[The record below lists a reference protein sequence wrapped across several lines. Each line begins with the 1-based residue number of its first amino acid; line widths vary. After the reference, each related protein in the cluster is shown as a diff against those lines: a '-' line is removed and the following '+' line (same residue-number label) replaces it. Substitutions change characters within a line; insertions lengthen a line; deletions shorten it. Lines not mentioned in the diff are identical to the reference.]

1 MTTPSEIQNTI
12 QTKYSEIATLAQ
24 PLPNT
29 KSALAPTLRET
40 YSQMEGYLAEAD
52 LNLGCGLPVQYANIQ
67 PGDQV
72 LDLGCGAGVDCF
84 IAAKLVGDEGYVTG
98 IDFTPAMVERAEAIR
113 AKNQIDNVEF
123 LEADLVE
130 VPLHAQEMDVVV
142 SNCAI
147 NMVPDKAKAF
157 KEIHRLL
164 RPGGQFCISDVV
176 LTGDMPYKIKQA
188 GEDCYGYVAGA
199 IDREQYLR
207 LIKKSGFVTI
217 EIHDEQELEIA
228 EASLQKFADQTAIE
242 QYHQRETGIRTITI
256 RGYKAINIKPV
267 VGISGEE
274 EAEEIKTLLTDC
286 QLPAN
291 LVDTETETVF
301 SIQYRDE
308 LVGLL
313 SFKTLETHGLVTALA
328 IHPAYREQRLASL
341 LHEHFVR
348 DCQLGECRQFYIR
361 TSQSIAWLESK
372 GWTKTTRGAIAA
384 QFLGDETLILRP
396 EQENEVYMTLTIEE
410 SSSEAD
416 APYVL

>member
-1 MTTPSEIQNTI
+1 MTTPTPIKDTI
-12 QTKYSEIATLAQ
+12 QTRYSEIAIQGT
-24 PLPNT
+24 PIPETN
-29 KSALAPTLRET
+29 SALTPNLRQA
-40 YSQMEGYLAEAD
+40 YGQLAGYLHEAD
-52 LNLGCGLPVQYANIQ
+52 LNLGCGLPMRHANIQ

-72 LDLGCGAGVDCF
+72 LDLGFGAGVDCF
-84 IAAKLVGDEGYVTG
+84 IAAKLVGEEGYVTG

-113 AKNQIDNVEF
+113 IKNQIDNVEF
-123 LEADLVE
+123 MEADLEE
-130 VPLHAQEMDVVV
+130 VPLPAQEMDVVV
-142 SNCAI
+142 SNCVI

-207 LIKKSGFVTI
+207 LIKKSGFVSL
-217 EIHDEQELEIA
+217 EIHDEGELEIA

-274 EAEEIKTLLTDC
+274 EAEEIKTLLEEC

-301 SIQYRDE
+301 SIHYRDE

-313 SFKTLETHGLVTALA
+313 SFKTMEANGLVTALA

-348 DCQLGECRQFYIR
+348 DGQLGECKQFYIR
-361 TSQSIAWLESK
+361 TRQSIQWLESK
-372 GWTKTTRGAIAA
+372 GWTTTTREAVPA
-384 QFLGDETLILRP
+384 QLLENEAWISRP
-396 EQENEVYMTLTIEE
+396 EQEQEVYMTLNIEE

-416 APYVL
+416 APYIL